1 MYYLCHICITYVLCS
16 SEMRLLALCLTKHK
30 KARKLYDFS
39 AFLFLMIS
47 VWKRILNQYFIK
59 SNIVEEIILILMNV
73 FFFVFYF
80 KISRNKLILKK
91 DIFLNVKYSL
101 KLKKKLFKKKKF
113 WLNVILKENRK
124 KKNEVIIFFLWKKTV
139 QKIFV

>member
-1 MYYLCHICITYVLCS
+1 MGRMKSDSDLCTTVVLCS

-30 KARKLYDFS
+30 KARKLYYFS

-73 FFFVFYF
+73 FFFVFY
-80 KISRNKLILKK
+80 
-91 DIFLNVKYSL
+91 Y
-101 KLKKKLFKKKKF
+101 
-113 WLNVILKENRK
+113 
-124 KKNEVIIFFLWKKTV
+124 
-139 QKIFV
+139 